1 MKKIFSISVLLISS
15 LSFLLSQLIAANQ
28 IYPIQSEQFDIKG
41 TWQGVLKISSVELR
55 IVFNVAEDSTG
66 KLTATLDSPDQ
77 GAYEIPVDEVI
88 IDNDSVKFIIK
99 SVAGFYEGK
108 IIEDSVMIDGNWNQG
123 GMILPLAL
131 RKVEKV
137 EKPNRPQE
145 PKEPF
150 PYKKEEVMFENKN
163 ADITLAGTLTIPE
176 GEGSFPAVILIT
188 GSGAQNRDEELL
200 GHKPF
205 LVLADYLSR
214 NGIAVLRFD
223 DRGVGESTGDFTSA
237 TSEDFAGDVLS
248 AVEYLKSRSEINP
261 GQIGLAGHSE
271 GGIIAPMAAVE
282 SEEVAFIIL
291 MAGPGLPGDEILM
304 LQTELINKANEM
316 DEEELKEILKLSREI
331 YDIILVEKDSTIAD
345 STLRELFEEQYNEM
359 SEEEK
364 EGMGDKQIFF
374 ENKIKTLLSPWFTFF
389 IRYDPYPTLTRVKC
403 PVLAIIGEKDLQVPP
418 KENLSAIEKA
428 FKKGGNQNFKTLE
441 LQGLNHLFQTAETG
455 SPLEYGKIEET
466 FSPDA
471 MKVIK
476 DWILEVTK

>member
-1 MKKIFSISVLLISS
+1 MHKIKS
-15 LSFLLSQLIAANQ
+15 LSFLLYITILSSCVISLTNAQNNILIEGSWAGKLQ
-28 IYPIQSEQFDIKG
+28 IQSI
-41 TWQGVLKISSVELR
+41 ELR
-55 IVFNVAEDSTG
+55 IVVNVVKDSAG

-77 GAYEIPVDEVI
+77 SAYDIPVDEVI
-88 IDNDSVKFIIK
+88 FNEDSVKFIVK

-108 IIEDSVMIDGNWNQG
+108 YFADSIMIKGNWNQG
-123 GMILPLAL
+123 GMSLPLVL
-131 RKVEKV
+131 RITAQI

-150 PYKKEEVMFENKN
+150 PYQSEEVKFENKN
-163 ADITLAGTLTIPE
+163 ANITLAGTLTLPE
-176 GEGSFPAVILIT
+176 HRVSFPAVVLIT

-205 LVLADYLSR
+205 LVLADYLTR

-223 DRGVGESTGDFTSA
+223 DRGVGESNGDFSSA
-237 TSEDFAGDVLS
+237 NSEDFAGDVLS
-248 AVEYLKSRSEINP
+248 AVEYLKSRSGINP
-261 GQIGLAGHSE
+261 KQIGLAGHSE
-271 GGIIAPMAAVE
+271 GGIIASMVAVE
-282 SEEVAFIIL
+282 SEDVAFIVL

-316 DEEELKEILKLSREI
+316 DEEELKENLKLSREI
-331 YDIILVEKDSTIAD
+331 YDVILIEKDSIIAD
-345 STLRELFEEQYNEM
+345 STLRKLFEEHYNKM
-359 SEEEK
+359 SDKEK
-364 EGMGDKQIFF
+364 EGIKDKETFL

-389 IRYDPYPTLTRVKC
+389 IRYDPYPMLTKVKC

-428 FKKGGNQNFKTLE
+428 LKEGGNQNFKTVE

-455 SPLEYGKIEET
+455 LPLEYGKIEET

-471 MKVIK
+471 MKIIL
-476 DWILEVTK
+476 DWIKGLNNR